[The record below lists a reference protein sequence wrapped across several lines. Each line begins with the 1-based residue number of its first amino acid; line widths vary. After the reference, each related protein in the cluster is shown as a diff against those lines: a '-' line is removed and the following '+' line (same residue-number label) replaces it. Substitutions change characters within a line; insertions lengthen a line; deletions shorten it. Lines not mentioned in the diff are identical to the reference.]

1 MQRSQHPL
9 PGEAPLA
16 RGVRGGGSSILF
28 QEWERAG
35 LLDTKGWPNGFGTG
49 TRLSQRMNARR
60 GFGLKR
66 PQVSRG
72 RSQDTSVQRK
82 AKHTPVNA
90 PLCPS
95 GETPPP
101 GPPEAP
107 GSCGD
112 GALVPVSPQPAGLG
126 LRWSTSAT
134 SPQHVKKD
142 GASSIIAKAP
152 GLHSCDRFADC
163 SKPAHQVEGTCAER
177 KLGFTTSGCSETC
190 WQGPCSDLEQVA
202 GPLLLPASASFTT
215 ALPGCPSVAEIRSR
229 VSALA
234 GHQKRRK

>member
-1 MQRSQHPL
+1 MGSSFCPGWGGVMTPSLRSPPGTQHPHPAPCGT
-9 PGEAPLA
+9 PGCTVPTQPTHLLWWSLAGNHAAWGAGGAAEPAPSPWGGSPGP
-16 RGVRGGGSSILF
+16 GVRGGGSSILF

-107 GSCGD
+107 GSC
-112 GALVPVSPQPAGLG
+112 
-126 LRWSTSAT
+126 R
-134 SPQHVKKD
+134 
-142 GASSIIAKAP
+142 
-152 GLHSCDRFADC
+152 
-163 SKPAHQVEGTCAER
+163 
-177 KLGFTTSGCSETC
+177 
-190 WQGPCSDLEQVA
+190 
-202 GPLLLPASASFTT
+202 
-215 ALPGCPSVAEIRSR
+215 
-229 VSALA
+229 
-234 GHQKRRK
+234 